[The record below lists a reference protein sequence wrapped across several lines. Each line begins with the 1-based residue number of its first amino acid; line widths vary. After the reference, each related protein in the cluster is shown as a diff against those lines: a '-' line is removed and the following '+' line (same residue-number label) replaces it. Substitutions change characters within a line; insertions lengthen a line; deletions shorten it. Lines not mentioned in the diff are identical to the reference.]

1 MHYLLTR
8 LTDHARTD
16 ALLAQARQHWR
27 QLVAEHDSQ
36 AQPGL
41 PQVSQGDG
49 LPSSWAATFYM
60 LPHTE
65 QVLLAFA
72 WLHWWQQSAEEEPGF
87 IGWLIEGPGFVL
99 NHAFFLKVLTQGHGG
114 ILGILH
120 GFLEAIIEQAGDWNG
135 DREAY
140 PQVVR
145 LLEKLDAEYR
155 YNVHDRELWPAVLE
169 LIEPQ
174 AA

>member
-1 MHYLLTR
+1 MVFWGFST
-8 LTDHARTD
+8 A
-16 ALLAQARQHWR
+16 
-27 QLVAEHDSQ
+27 
-36 AQPGL
+36 
-41 PQVSQGDG
+41 
-49 LPSSWAATFYM
+49 SSK
-60 LPHTE
+60 E
-65 QVLLAFA
+65 
-72 WLHWWQQSAEEEPGF
+72 
-87 IGWLIEGPGFVL
+87 
-99 NHAFFLKVLTQGHGG
+99 
-114 ILGILH
+114 
-120 GFLEAIIEQAGDWNG
+120 IIEQAGDWNG